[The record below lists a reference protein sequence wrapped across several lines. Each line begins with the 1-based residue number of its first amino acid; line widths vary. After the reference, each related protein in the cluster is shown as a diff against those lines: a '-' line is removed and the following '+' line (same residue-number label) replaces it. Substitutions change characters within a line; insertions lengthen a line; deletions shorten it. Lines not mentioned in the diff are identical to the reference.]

1 MAAETSPKLNTEKII
16 EMLPT
21 YRVLKFGLAV
31 LAAVGLFA
39 LSTATLLAQKGQL
52 PSPTSHISDVAGVI
66 DPQTK
71 TRLETLLANL
81 KEKTNVELYVAM
93 VDSTDGLP
101 IDEFSQRLA
110 NEWNIAGRNSR
121 TKSLLLVVAA
131 STKTSFTKFSRPVQS
146 QLPDGVLGEMSY
158 RMRGPLSE
166 GRFTEAIDGGLHVF
180 VNALAEKIGFNA
192 ADLEPSSAVAVDGA
206 ANANESPQTIK
217 VSANDV
223 EKTRPRV
230 VAEAVKAQDPQ
241 PTPTPAE
248 VPKTDP
254 TPEPA
259 PSETKTPEA
268 TPAESPK
275 TDPAP
280 SESPK
285 TEPASEPTP
294 SESSKTEL
302 PKTEITELPEA
313 PKKETPKRNL
323 TAKGS
328 TNVTKPAAK
337 KPATTTPVQEEDDEE
352 TVSLTLVL
360 PVAERVVKLKEFLDS
375 HPESKERARAIEY
388 LVSAHAAV
396 GDQKLKNGDSA
407 GGIEHLM
414 RAIDEADPANTPDNL
429 FGGVILQIPNNL
441 YLRDERAVAFK
452 AAQNIETKFG
462 SDPKRLL
469 AIAGFYLSIERADE
483 ALRIADSAIKLAPDL
498 AEAHRIKA
506 VSLHFSLRLDE
517 AADEYKRTLEL
528 DPASKVSRVSLADL
542 YRASGKAEQAL
553 ALYNEQLA
561 TDPKDRAARAG
572 KVISLL
578 ELSRQDEA
586 NTELD
591 AALTAEPRNLP
602 LLAGA
607 AYWYSAHGNNDKA
620 FDLARR
626 AVAVESRYTWAQIA
640 LAHAYLG
647 SKQPLDAERAMR
659 YARQFGKF
667 PTLSYELANVLASM
681 GLYQEAFDVLRESFE
696 IKDDQIHTNLAGHLP
711 ASDASFTDLLA
722 PERRAG
728 IFQARSADTPEN
740 AKRLKALLAFSSAI
754 TPPDGEK
761 VNETA
766 AVAAAQEFASGT
778 DNMRAFRQLYA
789 ASRLLRSGVGIPT
802 VLELVAAARKASDD
816 ALGAQMLTMAVQADE
831 FRDLRARAI
840 ASGSIPDVADAPR
853 SVLTNILKG
862 RIEDLEGW
870 ALFNQEKY
878 TEAIEHLKLA
888 SEILPVATPAW
899 RSSLWHLGATYQ
911 QTGQNTQALDNYIN
925 SYQGA
930 EPDSVKRAIIEQLYR
945 KVNGSLDGL
954 ENRLTGTDVEATKAQ
969 LEPAKTEPEP
979 AKTEPDQPKTEP
991 PSEPKT
997 EAQPEPKPE
1006 TKSEPESVAKPQ
1018 TTDAPKERKEVSEE
1032 ELRAAASRLRTNIKI
1047 TGHILGP
1054 DKAPL
1059 ANVTVVLISPSG
1071 SVIAATTDSEGRYS
1085 FTVAPSQKA
1094 YRVIPSKDGY
1104 SFAPV
1109 DRSFAALIDD
1119 QRDVDFVA
1127 SKQ

>member
-1 MAAETSPKLNTEKII
+1 
-16 EMLPT
+16 MLPT
-21 YRVLKFGLAV
+21 YRVLNFGLAV
-31 LAAVGLFA
+31 LAAAGLFV
-39 LSTATLLAQKGQL
+39 LSTVTLLAQSGQL
-52 PSPTSHISDVAGVI
+52 PSPTSHITDVGGVI

-81 KEKTNVELYVAM
+81 KEKTKIELYVAM
-93 VDSTDGLP
+93 VDGTDGQA

-110 NEWNIAGRNSR
+110 NEWNIGGKNSR
-121 TKSLLLVVAA
+121 TKSLLLVVSAA
-131 STKTSFTKFSRPVQS
+131 SRSSFTRFSRPAQS

-166 GRFTEAIDGGLHVF
+166 GRFTEAIDGGVHVF

-192 ADLEPSSAVAVDGA
+192 ADLEPSSTVAGDETVRSS
-206 ANANESPQTIK
+206 ESPQP
-217 VSANDV
+217 VMVAAHDG

-230 VAEAVKAQDPQ
+230 VAEKAQDP
-241 PTPTPAE
+241 P
-248 VPKTDP
+248 
-254 TPEPA
+254 
-259 PSETKTPEA
+259 PSETPTPEA

-275 TDPAP
+275 VDPTPA
-280 SESPK
+280 ESPK
-285 TEPASEPTP
+285 ADPVPSDSPKVEPA
-294 SESSKTEL
+294 
-302 PKTEITELPEA
+302 KTEITELPEA
-313 PKKETPKRNL
+313 PKKETTKTEATKPPRRNL
-323 TAKGS
+323 SAKGTTTIS
-328 TNVTKPAAK
+328 KPAPK
-337 KPATTTPVQEEDDEE
+337 KSATTPVQVEDDEE

-360 PVAERVVKLKEFLDS
+360 PVAERVVKLKEFLDT

-396 GDQKLKNGDSA
+396 GDQKLKNGDST

-429 FGGVILQIPNNL
+429 FSGVILQIPNNL
-441 YLRDERAVAFK
+441 YLRGERAAAFK
-452 AAQNIETKFG
+452 AAQNVETKFG

-469 AIAGFYLSIERADE
+469 AVAGFYLSMERGDE
-483 ALRIADSAIKLAPDL
+483 AIRIADNAIGLAPDL

-506 VSLHFSLRLDE
+506 VGLHISLRLDE

-528 DPASKVSRVSLADL
+528 DPTSKVSRVSLADL

-561 TDPKDRAARAG
+561 IDSKDRAARAG

-586 NTELD
+586 STEME
-591 AALTAEPRNLP
+591 AALTEEPRNLP

-607 AYWYSAHGNNDKA
+607 AYWYAAHGNNDKA

-640 LAHAYLG
+640 LAHAYLS

-667 PTLSYELANVLASM
+667 PTLNYELANVLASM

-711 ASDASFTDLLA
+711 ASDAGFTDLLA

-728 IFQARSADTPEN
+728 IFQSRSADTPEN

-754 TPPDGEK
+754 TPAEGEK
-761 VNETA
+761 VNEAA
-766 AVAAAQEFASGT
+766 AVAAAQDFASGT

-789 ASRLLRSGVGIPT
+789 ASRLLRNGIAIQT
-802 VLELVAAARKASDD
+802 ALDLVAAARKASDD
-816 ALGAQMLTMAVQADE
+816 ALSAPMLTMAAQADE
-831 FRDLRARAI
+831 FSSLRARAI
-840 ASGSIPDVADAPR
+840 ASGNIPDVAEAPR

-862 RIEDLEGW
+862 RIEHLEGW

-878 TEAIEHLKLA
+878 TEAIAHLKQA
-888 SEILPVATPAW
+888 TEILPVNTPSW
-899 RSSLWHLGATYQ
+899 RSSLWHLGAAYQ
-911 QTGQNTQALDNYIN
+911 QTGKDAQALDNYLK
-925 SYQGA
+925 SYQDA
-930 EPDSVKRAIIEQLYR
+930 EPDSVKRSIIEQLYR
-945 KVNGSLDGL
+945 KVNGSLDGF
-954 ENRLTGTDVEATKAQ
+954 ENRLSGTEAEPATTQ
-969 LEPAKTEPEP
+969 PEPAKTEPELV
-979 AKTEPDQPKTEP
+979 KTEPEP
-991 PSEPKT
+991 P
-997 EAQPEPKPE
+997 
-1006 TKSEPESVAKPQ
+1006 KSEPPKAEPEAAKP
-1018 TTDAPKERKEVSEE
+1018 TTTEAPKETKEVSEE
-1032 ELRAAASRLRTNIKI
+1032 ELRNAASRLRTNIRI
-1047 TGHILGP
+1047 TGRVLGP
-1054 DKAPL
+1054 DKTPL
-1059 ANVTVVLISPSG
+1059 GNVTVVLISPSG
-1071 SVIAATTDSEGRYS
+1071 SVLAATTDSEGRYS
-1085 FTVAPSQKA
+1085 FTVAPSQKP
-1094 YRVIPSKDGY
+1094 YRVIPSKDGF

-1109 DRSFAALIDD
+1109 DRTFAALIDD

-1127 SKQ
+1127 SRQ

>member
-1 MAAETSPKLNTEKII
+1 M
-16 EMLPT
+16 
-21 YRVLKFGLAV
+21 

-39 LSTATLLAQKGQL
+39 FATVTPLAQSGQVA
-52 PSPTSHISDVAGVI
+52 SPTSHISDLAGVI
-66 DPQTK
+66 DAETK

-81 KEKTNVELYVAM
+81 KEKTKIDFYVAM
-93 VDSTDGLP
+93 VDTTGDEP
-101 IDEFSQRLA
+101 IDQFSQRLA
-110 NEWNIAGRNSR
+110 NEWNIAGRNTSKR
-121 TKSLLLVVAA
+121 TLLLVVSAA
-131 STKTSFTKFSRPVQS
+131 SKTSFTRFSRTVQA

-166 GRFTEAIDGGLHVF
+166 GRFTEAIDSGVHLF

-192 ADLEPSSAVAVDGA
+192 AELEPTSAVAGEKA
-206 ANANESPQTIK
+206 AAVSESPQPVM
-217 VSANDV
+217 VSVRDV

-230 VAEAVKAQDPQ
+230 VADAARTQDPQ
-241 PTPTPAE
+241 PTRTPPGD
-248 VPKTDP
+248 VPKTEPTPGESP
-254 TPEPA
+254 TPEA
-259 PSETKTPEA
+259 
-268 TPAESPK
+268 
-275 TDPAP
+275 
-280 SESPK
+280 ESPK
-285 TEPASEPTP
+285 TEPTPVESPKVDPTP
-294 SESSKTEL
+294 SEPVKTE
-302 PKTEITELPEA
+302 TTITDLPEA
-313 PKKETPKRNL
+313 PKKETPKTESTKPPRRNL
-323 TAKGS
+323 TAKG
-328 TNVTKPAAK
+328 TTTVTKPAPK
-337 KPATTTPVQEEDDEE
+337 KAAATTPVQEEDDEE

-396 GDQKLKNGDSA
+396 GDQKLKNGDIA
-407 GGIEHLM
+407 GGTEHLL
-414 RAIDEADPANTPDNL
+414 RAIDAADPATTPDNL
-429 FGGVILQIPNNL
+429 FNGVILQIPNNL
-441 YLRDERAVAFK
+441 YLRGERAAAFK
-452 AAQNIETKFG
+452 AAENIETKFG

-469 AIAGFYLSIERADE
+469 ALAAFYLGLERGDE
-483 ALRIADSAIKLAPDL
+483 AIRIAETAIKLAPDL

-506 VSLHFSLRLDE
+506 LGLHVSLRLDE

-586 NTELD
+586 NAELES
-591 AALTAEPRNLP
+591 ALTAEPRNLP

-607 AYWYSAHGNNDKA
+607 AYWFSARGNNEKA

-659 YARQFGKF
+659 YARQYGKF
-667 PTLSYELANVLASM
+667 PTLNYELANVLASM
-681 GLYQEAFDVLRESFE
+681 GLYQEAAEVLRESFA
-696 IKDDQIHTNLAGHLP
+696 IKDDQIHTRLAGHLP
-711 ASDASFTDLLA
+711 ASDASFIDLLA

-740 AKRLKALLAFSSAI
+740 AKLLKALLALNSAI
-754 TPPDGEK
+754 APADGEK

-789 ASRLLRSGVGIPT
+789 ANRLLRNGIGIPT

-816 ALGAQMLTMAVQADE
+816 ALTVPTVTMAVQADE
-831 FRDLRARAI
+831 FRELRAHAI
-840 ASGSIPDVADAPR
+840 ASGNIPDVADAPR
-853 SVLTNILKG
+853 NVLINILKG

-878 TEAIEHLKLA
+878 TAAMDHLKLA
-888 SEILPVATPAW
+888 TEILPAGTPAW
-899 RSSLWHLGATYQ
+899 RTAFWHLGAAHEQ
-911 QTGQNTQALDNYIN
+911 SGQNAQALDSYIK

-930 EPDSVKRAIIEQLYR
+930 EPDTVKRSIIEQLYR

-954 ENRLTGTDVEATKAQ
+954 DSRLTGTVTESAKTEA
-969 LEPAKTEPEP
+969 EPVKTDPEPPKTEPETAP
-979 AKTEPDQPKTEP
+979 APAPTET
-991 PSEPKT
+991 
-997 EAQPEPKPE
+997 
-1006 TKSEPESVAKPQ
+1006 
-1018 TTDAPKERKEVSEE
+1018 PKETKEVSEA
-1032 ELRAAASRLRTNIKI
+1032 ELRNAASRLRTNIKI
-1047 TGHILGP
+1047 TGRIIGP
-1054 DKAPL
+1054 DQAPL
-1059 ANVTVVLISPSG
+1059 ANATVVLISPSG
-1071 SVIAATTDSEGRYS
+1071 NVIAATTDSDGYYS
-1085 FTVAPSQKA
+1085 FTVAPSQKT
-1094 YRVIPSKDGY
+1094 YRVIPSKEGY
-1104 SFAPV
+1104 SFAPL
-1109 DRSFAALIDD
+1109 DKTLPALIDD
-1119 QRDVDFVA
+1119 QRGVDFVA

>member
-1 MAAETSPKLNTEKII
+1 
-16 EMLPT
+16 MLPT
-21 YRVLKFGLAV
+21 YRVLNFGLAV
-31 LAAVGLFA
+31 LAAAGLFV
-39 LSTATLLAQKGQL
+39 LSTVTLLAQSGQL
-52 PSPTSHISDVAGVI
+52 PSPTSHITDAGGVI

-81 KEKTNVELYVAM
+81 KEKTKIELYVAI
-93 VDSTDGLP
+93 VDTTNGQP
-101 IDEFSQRLA
+101 IEEFSQRLA
-110 NEWNIAGRNSR
+110 NEWNIAGKNSR
-121 TKSLLLVVAA
+121 TKSLLLVVSAE
-131 STKTSFTKFSRPVQS
+131 SKSSFTKFSRPAQT

-166 GRFTEAIDGGLHVF
+166 GRFTEAIDGGVHVF

-192 ADLEPSSAVAVDGA
+192 ADLEPSSTVAGDKAVSSS
-206 ANANESPQTIK
+206 ESPQPIM
-217 VSANDV
+217 VAARDL

-230 VAEAVKAQDPQ
+230 VAEKAQDP
-241 PTPTPAE
+241 P
-248 VPKTDP
+248 
-254 TPEPA
+254 
-259 PSETKTPEA
+259 PSETPTPEA

-275 TDPAP
+275 ADPTPA
-280 SESPK
+280 ESPK
-285 TEPASEPTP
+285 SEPAPT
-294 SESSKTEL
+294 ESPKVDP

-313 PKKETPKRNL
+313 PKKEEKTEATKPPRRNL
-323 TAKGS
+323 SAKG
-328 TNVTKPAAK
+328 TTTVTKPAPK
-337 KPATTTPVQEEDDEE
+337 KSATTPAQTEDDEE

-360 PVAERVVKLKEFLDS
+360 PVAERVVKLKEFLDT
-375 HPESKERARAIEY
+375 HPESKERTRAIEY

-414 RAIDEADPANTPDNL
+414 RAIDEADPENTPDNL
-429 FGGVILQIPNNL
+429 FSGVILQIPNNL
-441 YLRDERAVAFK
+441 YLRGERAAAFK
-452 AAQNIETKFG
+452 AAQSVEAKFG

-469 AIAGFYLSIERADE
+469 SIAGFYLSMERGDE
-483 ALRIADSAIKLAPDL
+483 AIRIADNAIKLAPDL

-506 VSLHFSLRLDE
+506 VGLHISLRLDE

-561 TDPKDRAARAG
+561 TDSKDRAARAG

-578 ELSRQDEA
+578 ELSRTDEA

-591 AALTAEPRNLP
+591 AALTEEPRNLP

-640 LAHAYLG
+640 LAHAYLAA
-647 SKQPLDAERAMR
+647 KQPLDAERAMR
-659 YARQFGKF
+659 YARQYGSF
-667 PTLSYELANVLASM
+667 PTLNYELANVLASM
-681 GLYQEAFDVLRESFE
+681 GLYQEAFDVLRDSFE

-711 ASDASFTDLLA
+711 ASDAGFTDLLA

-728 IFQARSADTPEN
+728 IFQSRSADTPEN
-740 AKRLKALLAFSSAI
+740 AKRMKALLAFSSAI
-754 TPPDGEK
+754 TPAEGEK

-766 AVAAAQEFASGT
+766 AIAAAQDFASGT

-789 ASRLLRSGVGIPT
+789 ASRLLRNGIAFPT

-816 ALGAQMLTMAVQADE
+816 ALSAPMLTMAVQADE
-831 FRDLRARAI
+831 FSTLRARAI
-840 ASGSIPDVADAPR
+840 AAGNIPDVAEAPR

-878 TEAIEHLKLA
+878 PEAIEHLKLA
-888 SEILPVATPAW
+888 TEILPVNTPAW

-911 QTGQNTQALDNYIN
+911 QTGQDTQALDNYIK

-930 EPDSVKRAIIEQLYR
+930 EPDSVKRSIIEQLYR
-945 KVNGSLDGL
+945 KVNGSLDGF
-954 ENRLTGTDVEATKAQ
+954 ENRLTGTEAETATTQPEAAKTDP
-969 LEPAKTEPEP
+969 EPVKTEPEP
-979 AKTEPDQPKTEP
+979 PK
-991 PSEPKT
+991 SEAP
-997 EAQPEPKPE
+997 
-1006 TKSEPESVAKPQ
+1006 KSEPPKSESEVTKP
-1018 TTDAPKERKEVSEE
+1018 TTTEAPKETKEFSEE
-1032 ELRAAASRLRTNIKI
+1032 ELRNAASRLRTNIRI
-1047 TGHILGP
+1047 AGRVLGP

-1071 SVIAATTDSEGRYS
+1071 SVLAATTDSEGRYS
-1085 FTVAPSQKA
+1085 FTVAPSQKP

-1127 SKQ
+1127 SRQ

>member
-1 MAAETSPKLNTEKII
+1 
-16 EMLPT
+16 MLPT
-21 YRVLKFGLAV
+21 YRVLNFGLAV
-31 LAAVGLFA
+31 LAAAGLFV
-39 LSTATLLAQKGQL
+39 LSTVTLLAQSGQL
-52 PSPTSHISDVAGVI
+52 PSPTSYISDAGGVL

-81 KEKTNVELYVAM
+81 KEKTKIELYVAM
-93 VDSTDGLP
+93 VDSTDGQP

-110 NEWNIAGRNSR
+110 NEWNIAGKNSR
-121 TKSLLLVVAA
+121 TKSLLLVVSAA
-131 STKTSFTKFSRPVQS
+131 SKSSFTRFSRTVQA

-166 GRFTEAIDGGLHVF
+166 GRFTEAIDGGVHVF
-180 VNALAEKIGFNA
+180 VTALAEKIGFNA
-192 ADLEPSSAVAVDGA
+192 ADLEPASTVATDRAV
-206 ANANESPQTIK
+206 NAGESPQPIM
-217 VSANDV
+217 VSARDG

-230 VAEAVKAQDPQ
+230 VAESAKAQDPQ
-241 PTPTPAE
+241 PTPTPPSD
-248 VPKTDP
+248 VPKAEP
-254 TPEPA
+254 TPEP
-259 PSETKTPEA
+259 PSTETPTPET

-275 TDPAP
+275 ADPAP

-285 TEPASEPTP
+285 TEPTTENPNVEPV
-294 SESSKTEL
+294 
-302 PKTEITELPEA
+302 KTEITELPEA
-313 PKKETPKRNL
+313 PKKETTKTGATKPARGNL
-323 TAKGS
+323 SAKG
-328 TNVTKPAAK
+328 TTTVTKPAPK
-337 KPATTTPVQEEDDEE
+337 KSATTTRVQEEDDEE

-360 PVAERVVKLKEFLDS
+360 PVAERVVKLKEFLDT
-375 HPESKERARAIEY
+375 HPESKERGRAIEY

-396 GDQKLKNGDSA
+396 GDQKLKNGDST

-414 RAIDEADPANTPDNL
+414 RAIDEADPASTPDNL
-429 FGGVILQIPNNL
+429 FSGVILQIPNNL
-441 YLRDERAVAFK
+441 YLRGERAAAFK

-462 SDPKRLL
+462 SDPKHLL
-469 AIAGFYLSIERADE
+469 AIAGFYLSMERGDE
-483 ALRIADSAIKLAPDL
+483 AIRIADNAIKLAPDL

-506 VSLHFSLRLDE
+506 VGLHVSLRLEE

-553 ALYNEQLA
+553 VLYNEQLA

-586 NTELD
+586 NTELE

-607 AYWYSAHGNNDKA
+607 AYWYSSHGNNEKA

-659 YARQFGKF
+659 YARQYGKF
-667 PTLSYELANVLASM
+667 PTLNYELANVLASM
-681 GLYQEAFDVLRESFE
+681 GLYQEAFDVLRESFQ
-696 IKDDQIHTNLAGHLP
+696 IKEDQIHTNLAGHLA
-711 ASDASFTDLLA
+711 ASDASFIELLA

-728 IFQARSADTPEN
+728 IFQSHSADTAEN
-740 AKRLKALLAFSSAI
+740 AKLMKALLAFSSAV
-754 TPPDGEK
+754 TPAEGEK

-789 ASRLLRSGVGIPT
+789 ASRLLRNGIAIPT

-816 ALGAQMLTMAVQADE
+816 ALNAPMLTMAVQADE
-831 FRDLRARAI
+831 FSSLRARAI
-840 ASGSIPDVADAPR
+840 ASGNIPDVADAPR

-888 SEILPVATPAW
+888 TEILPAGTPAW

-911 QTGQNTQALDNYIN
+911 QTGQNPQALDNYIK

-930 EPDSVKRAIIEQLYR
+930 EPDSVKRSIIEQLYR
-945 KVNGSLDGL
+945 KVNGSLDGF
-954 ENRLTGTDVEATKAQ
+954 ENRISGTDVEAAKAQ
-969 LEPAKTEPEP
+969 PEP
-979 AKTEPDQPKTEP
+979 AKTDPEP
-991 PSEPKT
+991 PKSEPQSEPKT
-997 EAQPEPKPE
+997 E
-1006 TKSEPESVAKPQ
+1006 PESAAKPQ
-1018 TTDAPKERKEVSEE
+1018 TTEAPKETKEVSED
-1032 ELRAAASRLRTNIKI
+1032 ELRSAASRLRTNIKI

-1059 ANVTVVLISPSG
+1059 GNVTVVLISPSG

-1085 FTVAPSQKA
+1085 FTVAPSQKP

-1104 SFAPV
+1104 TFAPL
-1109 DRSFAALIDD
+1109 DKTFAALIDD

-1127 SKQ
+1127 SRQ